1 MRDIA
6 EVLESLKAEPYTEN
20 LVCAPHSGVITFAD
34 IEEGV
39 RVNGFSGTWK
49 EIPGTHIA
57 TITREKNPRKVLANE
72 RGVLQKVYRELDG
85 AFVEA
90 GTPLAVIRHYLT
102 RQEVVS
108 RLLKE
113 SLYAFCAPERAKYY
127 FTPDIDTKVKMLGCR
142 TVTIHDGMELFIV
155 SRMKREVPLCYNGPT
170 GIIYDVYFDQQK
182 NVDAGTPLI
191 VVCPPE
197 QQSAVEDVV
206 ARVQSEWNEG
216 E

>member
-6 EVLESLKAEPYTEN
+6 EVMAELKAAPYTEKAV
-20 LVCAPHSGVITFAD
+20 LAPHTGVIQFS
-34 IEEGV
+34 EVKEGSNV
-39 RVNGFSGTWK
+39 FGPMGQWK

-57 TITREKNPRKVLANE
+57 TITRERNPRRIVTTE

-90 GTPLAVIRHYLT
+90 GTPLALVRHYLT

-108 RLLKE
+108 RLLME
-113 SLYAFCAPERAKYY
+113 SLYTFCAPERARYY
-127 FTPDIDTKVKMLGCR
+127 FSPEVDKKVKILGCR
-142 TVTIHDGMELFIV
+142 TVSVQEGMELFIV
-155 SRMKREVPLCYNGPT
+155 SRMKRELPLCYSGPS
-170 GIIYDVYFDQQK
+170 GIIYEVCFDQSK
-182 NVDAGTPLI
+182 NVDAGDPLI

-197 QQSAVEDVV
+197 QEEAVEDVV
-206 ARVQSEWNEG
+206 SRVQREWNEG